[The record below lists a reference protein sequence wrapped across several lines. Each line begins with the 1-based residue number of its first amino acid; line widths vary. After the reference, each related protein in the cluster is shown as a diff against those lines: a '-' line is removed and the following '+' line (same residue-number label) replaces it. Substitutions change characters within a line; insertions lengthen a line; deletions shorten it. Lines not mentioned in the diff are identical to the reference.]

1 MKTNVYC
8 QDWKL
13 GLFKGTKIL
22 GWSIGTKHCSVILP
36 QSQKRSL
43 KSTDLEPNQRK
54 EVAKINV
61 NIKVLRI

>member
-13 GLFKGTKIL
+13 GLFKGIKIL

-36 QSQKRSL
+36 QLQKSSL
-43 KSTDLEPNQRK
+43 QSI
-54 EVAKINV
+54 AGS
-61 NIKVLRI
+61 

>member
-22 GWSIGTKHCSVILP
+22 GWPIGTKHCSVILP
-36 QSQKRSL
+36 QSLITINKLR
-43 KSTDLEPNQRK
+43 DEPKKGSCQNK
-54 EVAKINV
+54 
-61 NIKVLRI
+61 